1 MLLRSQQKHFFLHF
15 SRIIHCALLCYVAIV
30 NIFNRL
36 ISGSTAVIPVVAQIK
51 NFSKSELVWSKDEVA
66 DVFVKGV
73 YDLHNPKVAGYTQFR
88 IPDKPG
94 YSLPIY
100 NCDPYPIW
108 GMTAIMTYQFL
119 SVLLR
124 GRSRGFRHKLQ
135 FQSPLNLLNN
145 VKTRQ

>member
-1 MLLRSQQKHFFLHF
+1 M
-15 SRIIHCALLCYVAIV
+15 VAEV
-30 NIFNRL
+30 RNLNM
-36 ISGSTAVIPVVAQIK
+36 SD
-51 NFSKSELVWSKDEVA
+51 LVWSKNEVA

-119 SVLLR
+119 TVFLR
-124 GRSRGFRHKLQ
+124 GRSNGFRHKLQ
-135 FQSPLNLLNN
+135 FQSPLNLLNKRESK
-145 VKTRQ
+145 VP